1 MRKKINFAVVILS
14 LMLLLCAC
22 NKAED
27 TGSKPTGTQSNTSS
41 YSDDVSSDNSSGSSD
56 DQFSDAD
63 FNFSSDF
70 DLTTDT
76 SSEDEDEESSEEEE
90 FDNALYA
97 VVTSKYDIVSK
108 NEPLKALTDKEM
120 IEKCLTE
127 GLVVKETEINIG
139 IKKPVTIARITD
151 SHLAYVNGA
160 DNATAREQASTRY
173 PYFTNNDVK
182 LQRCVN
188 YANALGVDLV
198 AFTGDIWDFFSV
210 GNLEKFKSATGV
222 LDDFIYTVGN
232 HDDVYVVGGNLPT
245 ADERAFMHKN
255 IANYVKGDL
264 SFDTRQVGEIT
275 VVTMDNSRYSFNDEQ
290 VQKMKAEI
298 AKGRPML
305 LMMHVPLYTE
315 TLYQKASANNE
326 VGYIMPSV
334 SKATGSTKEMLELI
348 NNNASLIKGIFA
360 GHMHYDFVSDLD
372 CGIRQYMLTVSY
384 SGGGTVEIITVK

>member
-1 MRKKINFAVVILS
+1 MKLKMRFTVVVLS
-14 LMLLLCAC
+14 LIFLLCSC
-22 NKAED
+22 NKEED
-27 TGSKPTGTQSNTSS
+27 TNSNPAGTQSNDSS
-41 YSDDVSSDNSSGSSD
+41 YSDDVSSDNTSD
-56 DQFSDAD
+56 NELSDVD
-63 FNFSSDF
+63 FDLSSDF
-70 DLTTDT
+70 DFTTDT
-76 SSEDEDEESSEEEE
+76 SSNTTDEDEESSEEEE
-90 FDNALYA
+90 IDNALYA
-97 VVTSKYDIVSK
+97 VVTSKYEVTSQ
-108 NEPLKALTDKEM
+108 NEPIKPLTDKEM

-173 PYFTNNDVK
+173 PYFANNDLK

-210 GNLEKFKSATGV
+210 GNLEKFKSATSV

-264 SFDTRQVGEIT
+264 SFDTRQVGQIT
-275 VVTMDNSRYSFNDEQ
+275 VVTMDNSRYSFSDEQ

-305 LMMHVPLYTE
+305 LMMHAPLYTE
-315 TLYQKASANNE
+315 TLYQKASTNNE
-326 VGYIMPSV
+326 TGYIMPSV

-348 NNNASLIKGIFA
+348 NNNPNLIKGIFA

-372 CGIRQYMLTVSY
+372 CGIKQYMLTVSY